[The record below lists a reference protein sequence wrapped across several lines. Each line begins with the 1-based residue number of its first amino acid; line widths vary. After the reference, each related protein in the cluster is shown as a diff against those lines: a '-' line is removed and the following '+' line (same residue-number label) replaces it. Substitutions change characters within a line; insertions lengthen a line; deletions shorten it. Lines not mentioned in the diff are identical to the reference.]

1 MSKDKWV
8 VDASAILAAIQD
20 ELGGEYVKQHI
31 DRCIIS
37 SVNWSEVLQ
46 KLSKLGSEV
55 DKIDAYLK
63 ALGLNVIDFTEEDGK
78 LSASLWPNCKSLG
91 LSLAD
96 RACIATGLRL
106 KTKIITADRVW
117 NELEISSQIYLIRE
131 SRPW

>member
-20 ELGGEYVKQHI
+20 ESGGEYVKQHI

-117 NELEISSQIYLIRE
+117 NELEISSEIYLIR
-131 SRPW
+131 